1 MTEMTELRE
10 LFLHEL
16 CDILYAERV
25 LVKTLPKLEKEASD
39 SELAGAFKSHQAETE
54 QHVSNIEQAFEVL
67 DEKAKAEKCPAI
79 DGIKQEHD
87 DFVKDESPS
96 PEILNSFLT
105 GAGSRAEHYEIAAYE
120 GLITTAEALGEEK
133 VAGPVESEPRRRE
146 GGANDAEDDQQAP
159 GSRLGQGSSRSL
171 DPLWDGLCR
180 CGGHPSAAYP
190 QKMSGRRGSHLDH
203 GFDAT

>member
-25 LVKTLPKLEKEASD
+25 LVKTLSKLEKEASD

-133 VAGPVESEPRRRE
+133 VADLLKANLADEKEALTTLKTISKRLARVSAKEAVE
-146 GGANDAEDDQQAP
+146 A
-159 GSRLGQGSSRSL
+159 
-171 DPLWDGLCR
+171 
-180 CGGHPSAAYP
+180 
-190 QKMSGRRGSHLDH
+190 
-203 GFDAT
+203 